1 MLRCTEVKNYVVAL
15 YRKLLKSIITL
26 PTGAVAKYCDEH
38 DCVCLCVFAVASQP
52 MDKGGQS
59 PRAPKVLGAPEQCSK
74 KFNMDVSR
82 NSRYVSLN

>member
-1 MLRCTEVKNYVVAL
+1 
-15 YRKLLKSIITL
+15 
-26 PTGAVAKYCDEH
+26 
-38 DCVCLCVFAVASQP
+38 

-59 PRAPKVLGAPEQCSK
+59 PGAPKVLGAPEQCNK

>member
-1 MLRCTEVKNYVVAL
+1 
-15 YRKLLKSIITL
+15 
-26 PTGAVAKYCDEH
+26 
-38 DCVCLCVFAVASQP
+38 

-59 PRAPKVLGAPEQCSK
+59 PGAPKVLGPPEQIKVAK